1 MDIVEIR
8 KKYGKRLAIRGGI
21 NKFALTRG
29 KEEIRKELEYKMQPF
44 MVEQGGTVFGLDH
57 RIVNGT
63 TIENYRYYVNLGREI
78 LNLPPLDSKIKGWAR
93 MAF

>member
-1 MDIVEIR
+1 
-8 KKYGKRLAIRGGI
+8 
-21 NKFALTRG
+21 
-29 KEEIRKELEYKMQPF
+29 MQPF

-78 LNLPPLDSKIKGWAR
+78 LNLPPLDSKRKGWAR